1 MSLLCGRLFQCPC
14 SWDMSQ
20 NQNCVSRS
28 FSISFS
34 ISFFSCESRPRNS
47 IYLQSTSLTP
57 KGRGTLVTP
66 PRHSKGGSLSG
77 SSGSSLYACKIPTR
91 KRNSSA
97 FARVSPGQILLPA
110 ENGMKR
116 SSLTTLPSSLRKRS
130 GLNLCPS
137 SQWSSPCRRDL

>member
-1 MSLLCGRLFQCPC
+1 M
-14 SWDMSQ
+14 
-20 NQNCVSRS
+20 
-28 FSISFS
+28 
-34 ISFFSCESRPRNS
+34 
-47 IYLQSTSLTP
+47 
-57 KGRGTLVTP
+57 VTP
-66 PRHSKGGSLSG
+66 PRHSKGGSLAG
-77 SSGSSLYACKIPTR
+77 SSGSSLNACKIPTR

-97 FARVSPGQILLPA
+97 LARVSPGQILLPA